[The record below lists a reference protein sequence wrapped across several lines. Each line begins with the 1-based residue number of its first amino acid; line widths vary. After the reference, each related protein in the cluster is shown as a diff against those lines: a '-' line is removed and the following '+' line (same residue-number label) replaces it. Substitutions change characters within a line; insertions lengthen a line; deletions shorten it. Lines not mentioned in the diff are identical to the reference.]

1 MTDPTIE
8 SQIIELKNSGADTL
22 FNASTAKFGA
32 QAIRKVADLNWKPL
46 HIIIQ
51 AISSLDNVLK
61 PAGLEQSKDLVSL
74 QFVKFPGDPEWTD
87 DPGMKAYYGFMKEW
101 APNEAASDSTAAFA
115 YMTSLLTEMI
125 LRNCGNDLSRENVL
139 KQGTTLRDVA
149 LPLLLPG
156 IKVGYSPT
164 DYSPIKQA
172 RVSRFDGSKWVRF
185 GDLVS
190 VDEGQ

>member
-1 MTDPTIE
+1 M
-8 SQIIELKNSGADTL
+8 KNSGADTL

-74 QFVKFPGDPEWTD
+74 QFVKFPGDPEWD
-87 DPGMKAYYGFMKEW
+87 NDAGMREYYAFMKEW

-115 YMTSLLTEMI
+115 YMTSRLIETI

-139 KQGTTLRDVA
+139 KQATTIENVE

-164 DYSPIKQA
+164 DYTPIKKGRMA
-172 RVSRFDGSKWVRF
+172 RFDGSKWVRF

-190 VDEGQ
+190 AEDEAKF